1 MEAPSRPFLMH
12 IGDLFWQNQDRV
24 VMLAGLIERGRVR
37 KGDVVEIVGFGGTA
51 LVAVEEIEA
60 SRRYV
65 DEASAGM
72 NAGLLIRGAA
82 AGAVERGQVL
92 AAPGSISGHARFTAD
107 ITLLSE
113 EHGGTEVRTGE
124 RLHFHFGTAA
134 VAGDV
139 TLTGGLDVLN
149 PLHRGDV
156 TITLERPVALEE
168 GQSFAFRHRGR
179 AAGSGRVMRLLD

>member
-1 MEAPSRPFLMH
+1 MEATGKPFLMH
-12 IGDLFWQNQDRV
+12 IGDLFWRNQVRA
-24 VMLAGLIERGRVR
+24 VMLTGLIERGRVH
-37 KGDVVEIVGFGGTA
+37 KGDSVEIVGFGGTA

-72 NAGLLIRGAA
+72 NVGLLIRGTA

-92 AAPGSISGHARFTAD
+92 AAPGSISGHTRFAAD

-113 EHGGTEVRTGE
+113 EHGATEVRTGE
-124 RLHFHFGTAA
+124 RLHFHFGTAV

-139 TLTGGLDVLN
+139 TLTGGLDVLH

-156 TITLERPVALEE
+156 TIMLERPVPLEE
-168 GQSFAFRHRGR
+168 GQSFALRHRGR
-179 AAGSGRVMRLLD
+179 AAGSGHVMHILN